1 MHSVKWCA
9 KLWNVQNDSKCKYMQ
24 GAKSYKCKICEVQNA
39 PVQWAPISIY
49 LIRGCSH
56 ITSAAG
62 GGEGVRQML
71 TIADEGGRGGQ
82 PNADHCWRGGE
93 GGSPKSWQ
101 LLTRDGWGYNLVHKW
116 VFRQQKICEKET
128 IYVILVL
135 QCIAKTKH
143 RSKTHPSPLK
153 CPVK

>member
-1 MHSVKWCA
+1 MQQCKASYTWQGNMVDYIFEPFMNWMMKIWYLSSIFRSKTSELCVLEKYNIDPGTNQSILLANCTNMHTFW
-9 KLWNVQNDSKCKYMQ
+9 
-24 GAKSYKCKICEVQNA
+24 
-39 PVQWAPISIY
+39 PVGLFP
-49 LIRGCSH
+49 H
-56 ITSAAG
+56 
-62 GGEGVRQML
+62 
-71 TIADEGGRGGQ
+71 GGQ
-82 PNADHCWRGGE
+82 KFHTVE